1 MDGVIFDVDGTLW
14 DTTDLVAEAWNKGAK
29 DLEIEREPITGDRL
43 KREFG
48 KPMDIIVANL
58 FPKEAPS
65 VQEEI
70 LRVCCLHE
78 HCILEENQK
87 SVLFPG
93 VRETFQTLAQ
103 SCKVCIVSN
112 CQVGYIELFLR
123 KNGLEKYVTDYES
136 FGNTHLT
143 KGENIR
149 LVMERNDLR
158 DVVYVGDTQGDF
170 DACRYAGIPFV
181 YAAYGFGQ
189 VTEPDYRIGGL
200 RELFTSQILG
210 FNNCY
215 REENAL

>member
-29 DLEIEREPITGDRL
+29 DLGIAREPITGDRL

-48 KPMDIIVANL
+48 KPMDVIVANL
-58 FPKEAPS
+58 FPKESLS
-65 VQEEI
+65 VQEEL
-70 LRVCCLHE
+70 LRVCCRHE
-78 HCILEENQK
+78 HRILEDHQA
-87 SVLFPG
+87 SVLFPA
-93 VRETFQTLAQ
+93 VRETFRALAQ
-103 SCKVCIVSN
+103 SCRVCIVSN

-136 FGNTHLT
+136 FGHTRLT

-181 YAAYGFGQ
+181 HAAYGFGQ
-189 VTEPDYRIGGL
+189 VTDPDYRIFSL
-200 RELFTSQILG
+200 QELFAAGIPG

-215 REENAL
+215 QAGNEL